1 MARTFE
7 ITTEGNAAKIVVDG
21 NEISDVIEC
30 NLRKNNEGTIL
41 EIKIAITGDVS
52 YNHKPIKIPC
62 AQTYGTTSV
71 SYTHLAPSGIFQC
84 SGHARNCIDNGSGAI
99 DVPLCQRSGHLLRC
113 R

>member
-41 EIKIAITGDVS
+41 EIKIAITGDVPCD
-52 YNHKPIKIPC
+52 HKPIEILC
-62 AQTYGTTSV
+62 AQTYGITSEEIRRAILDWRKGCL
-71 SYTHLAPSGIFQC
+71 HE
-84 SGHARNCIDNGSGAI
+84 NG
-99 DVPLCQRSGHLLRC
+99 
-113 R
+113 